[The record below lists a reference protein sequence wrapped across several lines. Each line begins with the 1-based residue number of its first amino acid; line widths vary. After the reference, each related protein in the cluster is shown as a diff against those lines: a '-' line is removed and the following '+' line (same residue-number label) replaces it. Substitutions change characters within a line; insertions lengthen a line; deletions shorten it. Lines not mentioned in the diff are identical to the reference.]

1 MVFAGNLS
9 WSILYAAFGFCCV
22 VGAEPFVEWSS
33 VAAIKHTFISSL
45 FLFPTLSQFR
55 ILCRIMFVCVHAM
68 LCFIVVVW
76 LVLDE
81 E

>member
-45 FLFPTLSQFR
+45 FLFPDLSQFYVESC
-55 ILCRIMFVCVHAM
+55 LCVCM
-68 LCFIVVVW
+68 QCY
-76 LVLDE
+76 VLLLLFG
-81 E
+81 

>member
-45 FLFPTLSQFR
+45 FLFPTLSQYSGFYVESC
-55 ILCRIMFVCVHAM
+55 LCVCM
-68 LCFIVVVW
+68 QCY
-76 LVLDE
+76 VLLLLFG
-81 E
+81 